1 MDSSKTEGF
10 IDETAVGHVNQL
22 KALEHVFRKAAE
34 DDIPSEV
41 SNFYLLLKELLWKLL
56 MRKIFSIYL
65 SGS

>member
-41 SNFYLLLKELLWKLL
+41 SKTIK
-56 MRKIFSIYL
+56 
-65 SGS
+65 